1 MSPPVCQSCKER
13 EATILFR
20 HIRGNEKR
28 TLRLCSACAE
38 QRARKFEEASQAPA
52 APGAEGQEAKPDS
65 PPKKPA
71 AKQINVVVGHLSLS
85 ESSEQ
90 AECGEC
96 GMTYK
101 EFRKAGRLGCSGC
114 YSAFA
119 AQLERLF
126 KRIHGAGRH
135 EGKGPPAPS
144 SGPPPSSPQS
154 RSGAEW
160 QKLREALRK
169 AVAEEAYEKA
179 AAIRDRIAQLE
190 ASEGT
195 GASGGDAG
203 RSGP

>member
-28 TLRLCSACAE
+28 TLRLCSRCVT
-38 QRARKFEEASQAPA
+38 QRARKSEEGSPEPPA
-52 APGAEGQEAKPDS
+52 ASGAEGQEAKPDT

-85 ESSEQ
+85 ESAEQ
-90 AECGEC
+90 VECSEC

-101 EFRKAGRLGCSGC
+101 EFRKVGRLGCSRC
-114 YSAFA
+114 YAAFA

-126 KRIHGAGRH
+126 KRIHGAARH
-135 EGKGPPAPS
+135 EGKRPRL
-144 SGPPPSSPQS
+144 SSPES
-154 RSGAEW
+154 RSGDEW
-160 QKLREALRK
+160 RKLRQALRQ

-190 ASEGT
+190 ASG
-195 GASGGDAG
+195 GMASGGDAG
-203 RSGP
+203 RPEP

>member
-1 MSPPVCQSCKER
+1 MPPPVCQSCKER

-28 TLRLCSACAE
+28 TLRLCSQCASR
-38 QRARKFEEASQAPA
+38 RARKSGEGSPEPPA
-52 APGAEGQEAKPDS
+52 VSSAGGPEPKPET

-71 AKQINVVVGHLSLS
+71 SKQINVVVGHLSLS
-85 ESSEQ
+85 EPAGQ
-90 AECGEC
+90 AECSQC

-101 EFRKAGRLGCSGC
+101 EFRKAGRLGCTHC
-114 YSAFA
+114 YEAFS

-126 KRIHGAGRH
+126 KRIHRAGRH
-135 EGKGPPAPS
+135 EGKGPRPSAPE
-144 SGPPPSSPQS
+144 SG
-154 RSGAEW
+154 SGDEW

-190 ASEGT
+190 ASEET
-195 GASGGDAG
+195 GASGADAG
-203 RSGP
+203 RPES

>member
-1 MSPPVCQSCKER
+1 MNPVCESCKER

-28 TLRLCSACAE
+28 TLRLCSWCVS
-38 QRARKFEEASQAPA
+38 QRARESEGESPAPA
-52 APGAEGQEAKPDS
+52 ASGAEGPET

-85 ESSEQ
+85 EPAEQ
-90 AECGEC
+90 VECSEC

-101 EFRKAGRLGCSGC
+101 EFRKVGRLGCSRC
-114 YSAFA
+114 YSAFS

-126 KRIHGAGRH
+126 KRIHGAARH
-135 EGKGPPAPS
+135 EGKGPR
-144 SGPPPSSPQS
+144 PSSPEF
-154 RSGAEW
+154 GDEW

-190 ASEGT
+190 ASGGT

-203 RSGP
+203 RSEP